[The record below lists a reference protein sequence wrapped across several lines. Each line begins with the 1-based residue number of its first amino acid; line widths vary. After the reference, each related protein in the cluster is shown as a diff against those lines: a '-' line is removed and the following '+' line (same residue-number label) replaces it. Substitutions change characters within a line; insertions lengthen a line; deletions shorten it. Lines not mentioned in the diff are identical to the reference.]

1 VRDKGHWFCLYR
13 AMDSAGA
20 TIDFF
25 LSPLRSADAGQALFG
40 KALADPSH
48 PKPRVINTDKTKGYP
63 HAIPESKEEGVL
75 RPRAVL
81 GQFNI

>member
-1 VRDKGHWFCLYR
+1 
-13 AMDSAGA
+13 MDSAGA